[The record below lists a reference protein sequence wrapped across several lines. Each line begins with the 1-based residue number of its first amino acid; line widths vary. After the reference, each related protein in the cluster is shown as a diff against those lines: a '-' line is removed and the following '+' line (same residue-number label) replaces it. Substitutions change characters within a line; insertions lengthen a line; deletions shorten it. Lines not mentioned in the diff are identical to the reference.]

1 MWSVPYCK
9 KNLVRNAEKEVNVI
23 LEFLNQLKE
32 SKPQKE
38 SLAAA
43 FDLLDTNNTKEFTK
57 VTGLLL
63 ENWVA
68 MI

>member
-43 FDLLDTNNTKEFTK
+43 FDLLDTINTKEFTK